1 MKELLIMIGEW
12 AASNWQGISLA
23 AVMTTVG
30 GVLSYYVVRH
40 FLPKLQ
46 NKLLGYVV
54 KIVSKMFGMDVEGVD
69 EMVKKLPIV
78 DKMNEWQASLQSQ
91 NELKLIE
98 LKNKIV
104 SPKLSEAERVTYQG
118 MFDKIMNDLGD
129 KVSYATLKVINEI
142 DQKAKE
148 TIEKI

>member
-1 MKELLIMIGEW
+1 
-12 AASNWQGISLA
+12 
-23 AVMTTVG
+23 
-30 GVLSYYVVRH
+30 
-40 FLPKLQ
+40 
-46 NKLLGYVV
+46 
-54 KIVSKMFGMDVEGVD
+54 MFGMEVEGVD
-69 EMVKKLPIV
+69 EMVRKLPIV
-78 DKMNEWQASLQSQ
+78 DKMNDWQASLQSQ

-104 SPKLSEAERVTYQG
+104 SPKLSEAERVAYQG

-148 TIEKI
+148 TIDKI

>member
-1 MKELLIMIGEW
+1 MQELLKMLGEW
-12 AASNWQGISLA
+12 VSSNWQGISLA

-30 GVLSYYVVRH
+30 GGLSYYVVKY
-40 FLPKLQ
+40 FLPTLQ
-46 NKLLGYVV
+46 NRLLGYVV
-54 KIVSKMFGMDVEGVD
+54 KIVSKMFGMEVEGVD

-78 DKMNEWQASLQSQ
+78 DKMNDWQASLQSQ

-104 SPKLSEAERVTYQG
+104 SPKLSEAERVAYQG

-148 TIEKI
+148 TIDKI

>member
-1 MKELLIMIGEW
+1 MIGEW
-12 AASNWQGISLA
+12 ASSNWQGISLA

-30 GVLSYYVVRH
+30 GGLSYYVVRY

-54 KIVSKMFGMDVEGVD
+54 KIVSKMFGMEVEGVD
-69 EMVKKLPIV
+69 DMVKKLPIV
-78 DKMNEWQASLQSQ
+78 DKMNDWQASLQSQ

-104 SPKLSEAERVTYQG
+104 SPKLSEAERVAYQG

>member
-1 MKELLIMIGEW
+1 
-12 AASNWQGISLA
+12 
-23 AVMTTVG
+23 
-30 GVLSYYVVRH
+30 
-40 FLPKLQ
+40 
-46 NKLLGYVV
+46 
-54 KIVSKMFGMDVEGVD
+54 MFGMEVEGVD
-69 EMVKKLPIV
+69 EMVRKLPIV

-104 SPKLSEAERVTYQG
+104 SPKLSEAERVAYQG

-148 TIEKI
+148 TIDKI

>member
-1 MKELLIMIGEW
+1 MQEFLKMLGEW
-12 AASNWQGISLA
+12 VSSNWQGISLA

-30 GVLSYYVVRH
+30 GGLSYYVVRH
-40 FLPKLQ
+40 FLPTLQ
-46 NKLLGYVV
+46 NRLLGYIV
-54 KIVSKMFGMDVEGVD
+54 KIVSKMFGMEVEGVD
-69 EMVKKLPIV
+69 DMVRKLPIV
-78 DKMNEWQASLQSQ
+78 DKMNDWQASLQSQ

-104 SPKLSEAERVTYQG
+104 SPKLSEAERVAYQG

-148 TIEKI
+148 TIDKI

>member
-1 MKELLIMIGEW
+1 MQEFFKMLGEW
-12 AASNWQGISLA
+12 VSSNWQGISLA

-30 GVLSYYVVRH
+30 GGLSYYVVRY

-54 KIVSKMFGMDVEGVD
+54 KIVSKMFGMEVEGVD
-69 EMVKKLPIV
+69 DMVKKLPIV
-78 DKMNEWQASLQSQ
+78 DKMNDWQASLQSQ

-104 SPKLSEAERVTYQG
+104 SPKLSEAERVAYQG

>member
-1 MKELLIMIGEW
+1 MQELLTMLGDW
-12 AASNWQGISLA
+12 VSSNWQGISLA

-30 GVLSYYVVRH
+30 GGLSYYVVRY
-40 FLPKLQ
+40 FLPTLQ
-46 NKLLGYVV
+46 NKLLGYIV
-54 KIVSKMFGMDVEGVD
+54 KIVSKMFGVEVEGVD
-69 EMVKKLPIV
+69 DMVKKLPIV

-104 SPKLSEAERVTYQG
+104 SPKLSEAERVAYQG

-148 TIEKI
+148 TIDKI